1 MVILYTMLIILAVI
15 LTVAL
20 IFIFT
25 SLKLV
30 ISVGNSGIYIK
41 ILKFGFSF
49 NIPLDKMKNKSAKS
63 IKKPEDEKNA
73 KKLNSEDSIMKKFF
87 DMRNNFMRQKKALSE
102 VLGYLKGKISVNE
115 TGFIG
120 KFGTGNPVT
129 GGIAYGSVC
138 AFVNTISSF
147 SGNFFVL
154 EKPPVINVDFKP
166 QEAVFEIKCAFLVE
180 AKPYYIVK
188 AFLIYKKISKETK

>member
-1 MVILYTMLIILAVI
+1 MAVLYTILIILAVI

-49 NIPLDKMKNKSAKS
+49 DIPLDKVNNGKKS
-63 IKKPEDEKNA
+63 KKPEDEKNA
-73 KKLNSEDSIMKKFF
+73 KKLNSEDSIIKKFF
-87 DMRNNFMRQKKALSE
+87 DMRNNFMRQKKALSK
-102 VLGYLKGKISVNE
+102 VLGYLKGKIFVKE
-115 TGFIG
+115 TGLIG

-147 SGNFFVL
+147 LGNFFVL

-180 AKPYYIVK
+180 AKPFYIVK
-188 AFLIYKKISKETK
+188 AFLIYKKNISKETK